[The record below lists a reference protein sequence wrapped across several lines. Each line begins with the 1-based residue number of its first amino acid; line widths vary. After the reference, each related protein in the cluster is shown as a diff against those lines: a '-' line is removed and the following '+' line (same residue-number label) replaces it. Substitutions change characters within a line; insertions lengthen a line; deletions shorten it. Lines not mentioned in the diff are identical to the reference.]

1 MAESFCLAQ
10 IVVAGVR
17 EGMGLWVRLG
27 RGSGGGERM
36 CEAEAGAGADAGFNG
51 VGSACGFGDV
61 VGNVEAVGSYGVGKP
76 YVGVEGVVR
85 IGREGVLDW
94 DV

>member
-1 MAESFCLAQ
+1 
-10 IVVAGVR
+10 
-17 EGMGLWVRLG
+17 
-27 RGSGGGERM
+27 M
-36 CEAEAGAGADAGFNG
+36 CEAEARAGAGAGAGAGFNG

-61 VGNVEAVGSYGVGKP
+61 VGKIEAVGSYGVGKR